1 MDHSSSASA
10 SASNSATAAT
20 SASDANELLDKPLWK
35 YVTRI
40 DAIVEEE
47 EIYLGCKGIGKC
59 LMVQN
64 RDLIEMEK
72 LEQEADQIKQS
83 NAPIKVPLPPSS
95 SSTCPKKRKTTG
107 SLEMAFN
114 VGEREELNYLIARM
128 FYSAGLPFNL
138 AKNPYFQASYTYA
151 ANHNIGGYLPP
162 GYNSLR
168 TTVLQKEKEN
178 IDKLCE
184 PIRESWAHKGVS
196 IVSDGWSDSQRRPL
210 INFMAVSDGRAMF
223 LKSVDCS
230 GEIKDKNFIFSL
242 FELLYSIYV
251 FIFSRETNDK
261 NIIFRLLKEVI
272 QEVGEANM
280 VQVIT
285 DNAANCKGAGQLIEQ
300 EFPTIT
306 WTLCVVHALNLAVK
320 NICVAKNVESNQ
332 ITYEECSWIYDI
344 VGDVAA
350 IKHFIMNHSMRLAI
364 FNEFVSLKLLSI
376 ANTCFA
382 SMIVMLKRFKLIK
395 SGLQNMV
402 ISEKWNIYRDDNLGR
417 ARHVKE
423 KLLDDCFWDSV
434 DYILAFTAPIY
445 DMIRACDTDRSC
457 LHLIYDILDA
467 MIVKVKKAIYH
478 KGGKRMEESSSF
490 YDVVHRILV
499 DRWTKNSTLLHCL
512 AHALNPKYYN
522 SQQWLQ
528 EDSSRV
534 PPHMDLELTQ
544 ERQKCLRR
552 FFPSMEDRSR
562 ISLEYADFISNSE
575 TFDDFDAINTQY
587 TMDSKSWW
595 LLYGTFTP
603 MLQKIAL
610 RLVQQPS
617 SSSCAERNWSTY
629 SFVHS
634 IKRNKITP
642 KRAEDLVYVH
652 SNLRLLSR
660 KTPSYAQGTNQ
671 TWDIAGDTFDSLDDI
686 GNLQFAS
693 LSLDEPE
700 IEAMIIEDG
709 DENN

>member
-20 SASDANELLDKPLWK
+20 GASDVNELLDKPLWK
-35 YVTRI
+35 YVTKI
-40 DAIVEEE
+40 DAIVEGGGNLSWM
-47 EIYLGCKGIGKC
+47 YNFCKKDFKSSYTRVRAHLLKLSGKEIGKC

-72 LEQEADQIKQS
+72 LEKETDQRKQS
-83 NAPIKVPLPPSS
+83 NAPRNVPLPPSS
-95 SSTCPKKRKTTG
+95 SSTCPKTRKTTG
-107 SLEMAFN
+107 SLEMTFN

-128 FYSAGLPFNL
+128 FYSAGSPFNL
-138 AKNPYFQASYTYA
+138 AKNLTSK
-151 ANHNIGGYLPP
+151 
-162 GYNSLR
+162 LR
-168 TTVLQKEKEN
+168 ILMQQIIILEVICHRDITH
-178 IDKLCE
+178 CE
-184 PIRESWAHKGVS
+184 PLCCK
-196 IVSDGWSDSQRRPL
+196 RRKKIL
-210 INFMAVSDGRAMF
+210 ISCVN
-223 LKSVDCS
+223 
-230 GEIKDKNFIFSL
+230 L
-242 FELLYSIYV
+242 FERLGLIKG
-251 FIFSRETNDK
+251 ETNDK
-261 NIIFRLLKEVI
+261 NLIFRLLKEVI
-272 QEVGEANM
+272 QEVGETNV

-300 EFPTIT
+300 EFSSIT
-306 WTLCVVHALNLAVK
+306 WTPCVVHTLNLTVK
-320 NICVAKNVESNQ
+320 NICAAKNVESNQ
-332 ITYEECSWIYDI
+332 ITYEECSWISNI
-344 VGDVAA
+344 VGDVVA

-376 ANTCFA
+376 ADTRFA
-382 SMIVMLKRFKLIK
+382 SMIVMLKRFNLIK

-445 DMIRACDTDRSC
+445 DMIRACDTDRAC
-457 LHLIYDILDA
+457 LHLIYDMWDT
-467 MIVKVKKAIYH
+467 MIVKVEKANTI
-478 KGGKRMEESSSF
+478 KRGGGWKRAPLFMMWCIAF
-490 YDVVHRILV
+490 L
-499 DRWTKNSTLLHCL
+499 
-512 AHALNPKYYN
+512 YY

-562 ISLEYADFISNSE
+562 ISLEYADFISNSG
-575 TFDDFDAINTQY
+575 TFGDFDAINSTQY
-587 TMDSKSWW
+587 TMDPKSW
-595 LLYGTFTP
+595 
-603 MLQKIAL
+603 
-610 RLVQQPS
+610 
-617 SSSCAERNWSTY
+617 
-629 SFVHS
+629 
-634 IKRNKITP
+634 NKITP
-642 KRAEDLVYVH
+642 KHAEDLVYVH

-660 KTPSYAQGTNQ
+660 KTPSYAQGANQ
-671 TWDIAGDTFDSLDDI
+671 MWDIAGDTFDSLDDI
-686 GNLQFAS
+686 GDLQFAS

-700 IEAMIIEDG
+700 IEAMIIQDG

>member
-40 DAIVEEE
+40 DAIVEGGGNLSWMCNFCKKD
-47 EIYLGCKGIGKC
+47 YKSSYTRVRAHLLKLSGKGIGKC

-72 LEQEADQIKQS
+72 LEQEADQRKQS
-83 NAPIKVPLPPSS
+83 NAPRKVPLPPSS
-95 SSTCPKKRKTTG
+95 SSTCPKKRKTTD

-168 TTVLQKEKEN
+168 TTLLQKEKEN

-184 PIRESWAHKGVS
+184 PIRESWTHKGVT

-210 INFMAVSDGRAMF
+210 INFMAVYDGRAM
-223 LKSVDCS
+223 
-230 GEIKDKNFIFSL
+230 
-242 FELLYSIYV
+242 
-251 FIFSRETNDK
+251 
-261 NIIFRLLKEVI
+261 LLKEVI
-272 QEVGEANM
+272 QEVGEANV

-300 EFPTIT
+300 EFSTIT
-306 WTLCVVHALNLAVK
+306 WTPCVVHTLSLAVK
-320 NICVAKNVESNQ
+320 NICAAKNVESNQ
-332 ITYEECSWIYDI
+332 ITYEECSWISDI

-376 ANTCFA
+376 ADTRFA

-402 ISEKWNIYRDDNLGR
+402 ISEKWSIYRDDNLGR

-423 KLLDDCFWDSV
+423 
-434 DYILAFTAPIY
+434 
-445 DMIRACDTDRSC
+445 
-457 LHLIYDILDA
+457 
-467 MIVKVKKAIYH
+467 
-478 KGGKRMEESSSF
+478 
-490 YDVVHRILV
+490 ILV
-499 DRWTKNSTLLHCL
+499 ATL
-512 AHALNPKYYN
+512 
-522 SQQWLQ
+522 W
-528 EDSSRV
+528 
-534 PPHMDLELTQ
+534 
-544 ERQKCLRR
+544 
-552 FFPSMEDRSR
+552 
-562 ISLEYADFISNSE
+562 
-575 TFDDFDAINTQY
+575 
-587 TMDSKSWW
+587 
-595 LLYGTFTP
+595 
-603 MLQKIAL
+603 
-610 RLVQQPS
+610 
-617 SSSCAERNWSTY
+617 
-629 SFVHS
+629 
-634 IKRNKITP
+634 NKITP

-671 TWDIAGDTFDSLDDI
+671 MWDIAGDTFDSLDDI
-686 GNLQFAS
+686 RDLQFAS

-700 IEAMIIEDG
+700 IKAMIIQDG

>member
-1 MDHSSSASA
+1 M
-10 SASNSATAAT
+10 
-20 SASDANELLDKPLWK
+20 
-35 YVTRI
+35 
-40 DAIVEEE
+40 
-47 EIYLGCKGIGKC
+47 
-59 LMVQN
+59 
-64 RDLIEMEK
+64 IEMER
-72 LEQEADQIKQS
+72 LEHEAEQRKQS
-83 NAPIKVPLPPSS
+83 NAPRNVPLPPST
-95 SSTCPKKRKTTG
+95 SSTGPKKRKTMG

-162 GYNSLR
+162 GYNALR
-168 TTVLQKEKEN
+168 TTLLQKEKEN
-178 IDKLCE
+178 IDRLCE
-184 PIRESWAHKGVS
+184 PIREAWTHKGVS

-210 INFMAVSDGRAMF
+210 INFMAVSDGKAMF

-230 GEIKDKNFIFSL
+230 GEIKDKNFIF
-242 FELLYSIYV
+242 
-251 FIFSRETNDK
+251 
-261 NIIFRLLKEVI
+261 RLLKEVI
-272 QEVGEANM
+272 QEVGEANV

-300 EFPTIT
+300 EFPSIT
-306 WTLCVVHALNLAVK
+306 WTPCVVHTLNLAVK
-320 NICVAKNVESNQ
+320 NICAAKNVENNQ
-332 ITYEECSWIYDI
+332 ITYEECCWISDI
-344 VGDVAA
+344 IGDVAA

-364 FNEFVSLKLLSI
+364 YNEFVSLKLLSI
-376 ANTCFA
+376 ADTRFA

-417 ARHVKE
+417 ARLVKE
-423 KLLDDCFWDSV
+423 KLLDDCFWESV
-434 DYILAFTAPIY
+434 DYILAFTAPVY
-445 DMIRACDTDRSC
+445 DMIIACDTDRAC
-457 LHLIYDILDA
+457 LHLIYDI
-467 MIVKVKKAIYH
+467 
-478 KGGKRMEESSSF
+478 
-490 YDVVHRILV
+490 
-499 DRWTKNSTLLHCL
+499 
-512 AHALNPKYYN
+512 YY

-534 PPHMDLELTQ
+534 LPHMDLELTQ

-562 ISLEYADFISNSE
+562 ISLEYADFISNSG
-575 TFDDFDAINTQY
+575 TFGDFDAINTQY
-587 TMDSKSWW
+587 TMDPKSWW

-660 KTPSYAQGTNQ
+660 KTPSYAQGENQ
-671 TWDIAGDTFDSLDDI
+671 MWDIAGDTFDSLDDV
-686 GNLQFAS
+686 
-693 LSLDEPE
+693 
-700 IEAMIIEDG
+700 G
-709 DENN
+709 DF

>member
-1 MDHSSSASA
+1 MDRSSSASA
-10 SASNSATAAT
+10 SGNDSAIAASVST
-20 SASDANELLDKPLWK
+20 ANELLDKPIWK
-35 YVTRI
+35 YVTQL
-40 DAIVEEE
+40 DARVEAGGNLSWKCNFCKKDYKSSYTRVRAHLLK
-47 EIYLGCKGIGKC
+47 ISGKGIGKC

-64 RDLIEMEK
+64 RDMIEMER
-72 LEQEADQIKQS
+72 LEHEAEQRKQS
-83 NAPIKVPLPPSS
+83 NAPRNVPLPPST
-95 SSTCPKKRKTTG
+95 SSTGPKKRKTTS

-128 FYSAGLPFNL
+128 FYSARLPFNL

-162 GYNSLR
+162 GYNALR
-168 TTVLQKEKEN
+168 TTLLQKEKEN
-178 IDKLCE
+178 IDRLCE
-184 PIRESWAHKGVS
+184 PIREAWTHKGVS

-210 INFMAVSDGRAMF
+210 INFMAVSDGKAMF

-230 GEIKDKNFIFSL
+230 GEIKDKNFIF
-242 FELLYSIYV
+242 
-251 FIFSRETNDK
+251 
-261 NIIFRLLKEVI
+261 RLLKEVI
-272 QEVGEANM
+272 QEVGEANV

-300 EFPTIT
+300 EFPSIT
-306 WTLCVVHALNLAVK
+306 WTPCVVHTLNLAVK
-320 NICVAKNVESNQ
+320 NICAAKNVENNQ
-332 ITYEECSWIYDI
+332 ITYEECSWIFDI
-344 VGDVAA
+344 IGDVAA

-364 FNEFVSLKLLSI
+364 YNEFVSLKLLSI
-376 ANTCFA
+376 ADTRFA

-417 ARHVKE
+417 ARLVKE
-423 KLLDDCFWDSV
+423 KLLDDCFWESV

-445 DMIRACDTDRSC
+445 HMIRACDTDRAC
-457 LHLIYDILDA
+457 LHLIYDMWDS
-467 MIVKVKKAIYH
+467 MIVKVKKAVYH
-478 KGGKRMEESSSF
+478 KEGKRMEESSSF
-490 YDVVHRILV
+490 YDVVHHILV
-499 DRWTKNSTLLHCL
+499 DRWTKNSTPLHCL
-512 AHALNPKYYN
+512 AHALNPKYY
-522 SQQWLQ
+522 SRQWLQ

-562 ISLEYADFISNSE
+562 IGLEYADFISNSG
-575 TFDDFDAINTQY
+575 TFGDFDAINTQY
-587 TMDSKSWW
+587 TMDPKSWW

-617 SSSCAERNWSTY
+617 SSSCVERNWSTY

-642 KRAEDLVYVH
+642 KRVEDLVYVH

-660 KTPSYAQGTNQ
+660 KTPSYAQGENQ
-671 TWDIAGDTFDSLDDI
+671 MWDIAGDTFDSLDDV
-686 GNLQFAS
+686 GDLQFAS

-700 IEAMIIEDG
+700 IEAMIIQDG